1 MENRSSYSFELIE
14 ALKAAAMFH
23 NDFSTETE
31 KVRSA
36 TFIKAAVC
44 LRSWYR
50 HEALTQKP
58 ELILEHTK
66 DVFRLYGGVRIE
78 RQPNGEL
85 IVFARD
91 KEQSLRH
98 IELSKVGRYLAH
110 MTRTL
115 IRADYCLLA
124 TQLVQSQG
132 FSTQDVEKLV
142 TTLNAVDEYVGS
154 TFNVNWWRIR
164 CTIADDTR
172 VLGRLLWD
180 SGLIDREVF
189 SLATRLEGFAFSME
203 TYNLCVIHKEG
214 LAARAKEAPNMVP
227 WLLTQL
233 PGQLYGRSHAINVQQ
248 TVWKDLKDHFL
259 SLGGTPQAWKWLCGQ
274 GYSWFKSYQLEAYY
288 IQLFNALGALQ
299 LGKVPLH
306 RGLVGGLKSR
316 LSPGYGV
323 VDPSRYLDVFKAA
336 AVAHRKRKL
345 KVGDFENYNLIFDY
359 LNQVPTATTKGATWA
374 SLMRKQHVWH
384 REEARREMERRK
396 EAGGCVAWSALV
408 QWFQQG
414 DLEAFSLNNS
424 DDLWEEGAAMVHCVG
439 GYDERCFHNQSRIYS
454 VRRKGERVATLE
466 LRFDDRQWTIGQLY
480 GPGNTVVKD
489 KAVVQMA
496 KKVLAAGK
504 RAKKLD
510 RADNKV
516 IREPKRPAQP
526 QYEVPNQQ
534 YQPVDPTSVGSF
546 FAYTR
551 A

>member
-1 MENRSSYSFELIE
+1 METRSSYSFELIE
-14 ALKAAAMFH
+14 ALKAAAMYQGDISDAAE
-23 NDFSTETE
+23 NL
-31 KVRSA
+31 RSA

-78 RQPNGEL
+78 RRSNGEL

-98 IELSKVGRYLAH
+98 IELSRVGRYLAH

-115 IRADYCLLA
+115 IRADYCLMA
-124 TQLVQSQG
+124 TQLVRSQG

-142 TTLNAVDEYVGS
+142 KTLNAVDEYVGS
-154 TFNVNWWRIR
+154 SLNVNWWRTR

-180 SGLIDREVF
+180 SGLIDRDVF
-189 SLATRLEGFAFSME
+189 SLAVRLGGFAFSME
-203 TYNLCVIHKEG
+203 TYNLCVFHKEG
-214 LAARAKEAPNMVP
+214 LVARAKEAPHMVP
-227 WLLTQL
+227 WLLTRL
-233 PGQLYGRSHAINVQQ
+233 PSQQLYGRSHAINVQES
-248 TVWKDLKDHFL
+248 VWKDLKDYFL
-259 SLGGTPQAWKWLCGQ
+259 SLGGTSQAWKWLCGQ
-274 GYSWFKSYQLEAYY
+274 GYSWFKSYPLEEYY
-288 IQLFNALGALQ
+288 IKLFNALGALQ

-306 RGLVGGLKSR
+306 RGLVGSLNAI
-316 LSPGYGV
+316 LAPTYGV
-323 VDPSRYLDVFKAA
+323 TDPTRYLDVFKAA

-345 KVGDFENYNLIFDY
+345 KVGDFDNYNLIFDY
-359 LNQVPTATTKGATWA
+359 LNRVQTATTKGATWA

-384 REEARREMERRK
+384 MEEARLAMERRK

-408 QWFQQG
+408 QWLQQG
-414 DLEAFSLNNS
+414 DLEAFSLNDS

-439 GYDERCFHNQSRIYS
+439 GYDQRCFHNTSRIYS
-454 VRRKGERVATLE
+454 IRRKGERVATLE
-466 LRFDDRQWTIGQLY
+466 LRFDDKHWTIGQLY
-480 GPGNTVVKD
+480 GPGNTAVKD
-489 KAVVQMA
+489 KAVVQLA
-496 KKVLAAGK
+496 NKVLSAGK

-510 RADNKV
+510 RTDNKV

-526 QYEVPNQQ
+526 QYEVPNLQ
-534 YQPVDPTSVGSF
+534 YQPAHQEEEQPGEIPF
-546 FAYTR
+546 
-551 A
+551 